1 MTILDGKKIRDELIE
16 NYKKIIQEK
25 DLNIVLAI
33 IQIGDNPS
41 SSTYIKNKEIFT
53 KKVGIETKVLK
64 LPDNIKEEE
73 LVKANEE
80 YNLNEDKNLV
90 NELRAKK
97 YVDGEHH
104 FKKLSRLIIESKD
117 VDGLSKN
124 NLFSIRDNKEI
135 ILPCTV
141 KGILELLAYYHL
153 NVAEKNIVVI
163 GRSEIVGRP
172 LTDALINRN
181 ATVTLCH
188 SKTKNIEMYTSQA
201 DIVISAVGK
210 PNLINKEMVKEGF
223 IGIDVGI
230 NKVGDKI
237 VGDFNENV
245 QEKASYLTPVP
256 GGVGPMTIAML
267 ISNLIELKKGQ

>member
-33 IQIGDNPS
+33 IQIGENPS

-64 LPDNIKEEE
+64 LSENIKEEE
-73 LVKANEE
+73 CI
-80 YNLNEDKNLV
+80 NLINQLNNDPTITGILIQSPLPNHL
-90 NELRAKK
+90 
-97 YVDGEHH
+97 D
-104 FKKLSRLIIESKD
+104 FKKLSRLIIDSKD

-153 NVAEKNIVVI
+153 DVAGKNIVVI

-172 LTDALINRN
+172 LTDALINRD
-181 ATVTLCH
+181 ATITLCH

-201 DIVISAVGK
+201 DIIISAVGK
-210 PNLINKEMVKEGF
+210 PNLITKEMVKEDF

-230 NKVGDKI
+230 NIVSDKI

-245 QEKASYLTPVP
+245 KEKASYLTPVP